1 MEKQLVTLAIHTYEK
16 AQILKTLL
24 ESEGIA
30 TYIHNVNQIQPVIS
44 AGVRIRIKESDL
56 PRALRLIEDTQWL
69 NEDEAKE
76 VLGRENL
83 KKVLIPV
90 DFSDYSIKA
99 CEIGINHAHQI
110 GAEVMLLHAY
120 FSTYIPSAL
129 PFTTR
134 EPVAAGIPNNENI
147 HLVYKQVQKD
157 IENICTLINRKMECG
172 EWPRVKYNYILRE
185 GLPEEEIMA
194 YAKEYHPTLIVMG
207 TRGKNQKNADLI
219 GSVTGEVIEQTK
231 MPLLAIPEHVPFNN
245 LSVIQRIAFAISFN
259 QRDILAFDKFVDFF
273 KEHPEKIQ
281 IQLFNISTSRNEWN
295 DIRLSGL
302 NEYLKKQYPD
312 LKIAHTVLNDGDL
325 LDAIETFV
333 EEKQIDMIAFSTY
346 RRSMI
351 TRIFNPSLAR
361 KMLFHSN
368 TPLLV
373 IPI

>member
-24 ESEGIA
+24 ESEGIEA
-30 TYIHNVNQIQPVIS
+30 YIHNVNQIQPVIS
-44 AGVRIRIKESDL
+44 SGVRIRIKESDL

-69 NEDEAKE
+69 DETEKEDASEQ
-76 VLGRENL
+76 NL

-99 CEIGINHAHQI
+99 CEIGINYAHQI
-110 GAEVMLLHAY
+110 EAEVMLLHAY

-129 PFTTR
+129 PFATR
-134 EPVAAGIPNNENI
+134 EPVATGVSNNENI

-219 GSVTGEVIEQTK
+219 GSVTGEVIEQTN
-231 MPLLAIPEHVPFNN
+231 MPLLAIPEHVPFCN
-245 LSVIQRIAFAISFN
+245 LNETKRIAFAISFN
-259 QRDILAFDKFVDFF
+259 QRDILSFDKFIHFF
-273 KEHPEKIQ
+273 KEHPVQ

-302 NEYLKKQYPD
+302 NEYLKKQYPE
-312 LKIAHTVLNDGDL
+312 LKIEYTVLNDGDL
-325 LDAIETFV
+325 LEAIETFV
-333 EEKQIDMIAFSTY
+333 KEKRIDMIAFSTY
-346 RRSMI
+346 RRSII